1 MSLSLRVILL
11 SLVIAGSA
19 SGACARTQQAPAASA
34 EKIQLIERYFEAA
47 GLVAT
52 TDRVIDAMLN
62 SASISTYSPAE
73 AEALKTA
80 MRAALEEARPW
91 LMARFARVYAEA
103 FTVEEIEA
111 LVAFYESPVGRS
123 LTAKTVGLSD
133 ETARIMPEYYALVR
147 RRLEA
152 NMCPGEFCP
161 RPVTVHSEPPIT
173 PHSGN

>member
-1 MSLSLRVILL
+1 MRLSLRVILL

-19 SGACARTQQAPAASA
+19 SGASARTQQAPAAST

-62 SASISTYSPAE
+62 AASISTSSPAE

-103 FTVEEIEA
+103 LI
-111 LVAFYESPVGRS
+111 LPQ
-123 LTAKTVGLSD
+123 LS
-133 ETARIMPEYYALVR
+133 TS
-147 RRLEA
+147 
-152 NMCPGEFCP
+152 N
-161 RPVTVHSEPPIT
+161 SQ
-173 PHSGN
+173 